1 MQTSSIQS
9 LQRGLAVLECVN
21 RRNGAGINEIAAM
34 VGLARGTT
42 YRILET
48 LRREGY
54 LVKPEPRGP
63 YWLSSRVSG
72 LSDGYHAEAWVQ
84 AITPMVEEL
93 SRKFLWPVTVATPDG
108 IDMNLRLT
116 TDYMSP
122 LSKRR
127 FSAGH
132 RHPLW
137 EMSTG
142 RVYLAYCSPEQQET
156 LIGVIAAAVGAKSQV
171 VGKDGKNLLRL
182 VQAIRKVGYA
192 FFEHEGTKVTQL
204 AVPIFV
210 RRQVFGAIT
219 IRYFSSVVSRPQA
232 LEKFLTPLRKVAT
245 DIGTA
250 VEASAR
256 PRSGQPAISD
266 RAPGS

>member
-1 MQTSSIQS
+1 MSS
-9 LQRGLAVLECVN
+9 
-21 RRNGAGINEIAAM
+21 
-34 VGLARGTT
+34 
-42 YRILET
+42 
-48 LRREGY
+48 
-54 LVKPEPRGP
+54 
-63 YWLSSRVSG
+63 

-142 RVYLAYCSPEQQET
+142 RVYLAYCSPDQQET
-156 LIGVIAAAVGAKSQV
+156 LIGVIAAAVGAKSQT
-171 VGKDGKNLLRL
+171 VGKDGANLLRL

-192 FFEHEGTKVTQL
+192 FYEHESTKVTQI

-210 RRQVFGAIT
+210 RREVFGAIT
-219 IRYFSSVVSRPQA
+219 IRYFSSVVTRPQA
-232 LEKFLTPLRKVAT
+232 LEKFLAPLRKVA
-245 DIGTA
+245 DEIGAT
-250 VEASAR
+250 VEATAR
-256 PRSGQPAISD
+256 PRSGPSAISD
-266 RAPGS
+266 TARGS

>member
-54 LVKPEPRGP
+54 LVKPEARGP

-84 AITPMVEEL
+84 TITPMVEEL

-142 RVYLAYCSPEQQET
+142 RVYLAYCTPEQQET

-192 FFEHEGTKVTQL
+192 FYEHESTKVTQI

-210 RRQVFGAIT
+210 RKQVFGAIT

-232 LEKFLTPLRKVAT
+232 LEKFLEPLRKVAA

-250 VEASAR
+250 VEATQR
-256 PRSGQPAISD
+256 PHSGLPAISD
-266 RAPGS
+266 KARGS